1 MTSGFNTRPSAAE
14 PTAGTGPLPLMLRI
28 GAILALGA
36 VLGATPVNAD
46 QAADTLKRLN
56 LLGRW
61 ANDCANPTRTGI
73 SYEIDAEGS
82 AFFVNVVGSHRILS
96 ATSSDGREVVLTIKF
111 LKPTEEV
118 RINAFRM
125 ISANT
130 YVPTMNRNERNE
142 YTVRNGILLSTGRKM
157 PPLHRCDGQGTS

>member
-1 MTSGFNTRPSAAE
+1 MTSGFNTRPSTAE
-14 PTAGTGPLPLMLRI
+14 PTAGTGPLPLMLRVA
-28 GAILALGA
+28 AILALGA
-36 VLGATPVNAD
+36 LLGATPANAD
-46 QAADTLKRLN
+46 QAADMLKRLN

-61 ANDCANPTRTGI
+61 ASDCADPTRTGV
-73 SYEIDAEGS
+73 SYETDANGS
-82 AFFVNVVGSHRILS
+82 AFFINVVGSHRILS
-96 ATSSDGREVVLTIKF
+96 AASSDGRNVILTIKF

-125 ISANT
+125 IGANT

-142 YTVRNGILLSTGRKM
+142 YTVRNGVLLLTGKKM

>member
-1 MTSGFNTRPSAAE
+1 MAFCRRANRGH
-14 PTAGTGPLPLMLRI
+14 GPLPLKLRI
-28 GAILALGA
+28 AAVLALGA
-36 VLGATPVNAD
+36 VLGATPAHAD

-61 ANDCANPTRTGI
+61 ANDCADATRTRV
-73 SYEIDAEGS
+73 SYE
-82 AFFVNVVGSHRILS
+82 
-96 ATSSDGREVVLTIKF
+96 
-111 LKPTEEV
+111 
-118 RINAFRM
+118 INAFRM

-157 PPLHRCDGQGTS
+157 PPLRRCDGQGTS

>member
-1 MTSGFNTRPSAAE
+1 VWDRGDPAVGAALC
-14 PTAGTGPLPLMLRI
+14 TAP
-28 GAILALGA
+28 AH
-36 VLGATPVNAD
+36 AD

-61 ANDCANPTRTGI
+61 ANDCADATRTGI

-82 AFFVNVVGSHRILS
+82 AFFINVVGPHRILS
-96 ATSSDGREVVLTIKF
+96 AASSDGRNVTLTIGF

-130 YVPTMNRNERNE
+130 YVPTMNRNQRNE

-157 PPLHRCDGQGTS
+157 PPLRRCDGQGTS